1 MDKRLQ
7 ATRREWMV
15 KKKHSSKKPFKI
27 WGIARLLR
35 RFFQMALPLLKAAV
49 PMTAVRRRVLR
60 IALSFGC
67 GWLCPN
73 KNRRLNWPGRLRPKD
88 TIKKY
93 EEN

>member
-1 MDKRLQ
+1 
-7 ATRREWMV
+7 MV
-15 KKKHSSKKPFKI
+15 KKKQSTKNPFKT
-27 WGIARLLR
+27 WGNARSLR
-35 RFFQMALPLLKAAV
+35 RFFWMALPLLKAVV

-60 IALSFGC
+60 IALLFGC